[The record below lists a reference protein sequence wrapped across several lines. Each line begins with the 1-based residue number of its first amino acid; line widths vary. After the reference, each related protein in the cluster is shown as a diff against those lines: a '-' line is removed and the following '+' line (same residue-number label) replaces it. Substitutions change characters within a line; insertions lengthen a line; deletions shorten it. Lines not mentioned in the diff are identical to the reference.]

1 MCSAL
6 SPPRPVFCSEGYYDV
21 ADDTDQDYHARWQ
34 AWVAMLS
41 GCAGYGYGAHGIWQF
56 FDPQDPKG
64 ETGKKDKRLV
74 PWSQALQFEGST
86 MIQPVRS
93 LLSRYPW
100 WQLEPHRDWLLV
112 DGRPSPLPTANDLT
126 PPHCAAVPGQLYL
139 IYIPRGNASR
149 ALKLTNLHGEQYQ
162 RKWYNPRTGEFDSN
176 DLEVSG
182 GKSVPLGTSPGTPSE
197 DWVILVTKEQ

>member
-1 MCSAL
+1 MSDLLSHKWSFLVCGLLIVYWLQTGQSIDRMHNIVTRASENRAL

-34 AWVAMLS
+34 AWVAMLG

-93 LLSRYPW
+93 LLSHYPW
-100 WQLEPHRDWLLV
+100 WQLEPHRDGLLV
-112 DGRPSPLPTANDLT
+112 D
-126 PPHCAAVPGQLYL
+126 
-139 IYIPRGNASR
+139 
-149 ALKLTNLHGEQYQ
+149 
-162 RKWYNPRTGEFDSN
+162 
-176 DLEVSG
+176 
-182 GKSVPLGTSPGTPSE
+182 E
-197 DWVILVTKEQ
+197 DWVLCLEKRS